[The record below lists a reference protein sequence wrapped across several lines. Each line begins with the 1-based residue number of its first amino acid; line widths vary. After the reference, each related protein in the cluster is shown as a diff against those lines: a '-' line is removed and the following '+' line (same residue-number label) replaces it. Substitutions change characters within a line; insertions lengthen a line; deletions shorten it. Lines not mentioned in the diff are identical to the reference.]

1 MQHIVLMKTERK
13 KSKLSEEPSPYLSTF
28 LIPSDLIGQKIK
40 GKKKKIREMCCIM
53 CCKHTLAIFQLS
65 YTHRTLMKMNDK

>member
-40 GKKKKIREMCCIM
+40 GKKKKNQRNVLY
-53 CCKHTLAIFQLS
+53 HVL
-65 YTHRTLMKMNDK
+65 